1 MPKIKLGTV
10 QSTFLRWMTSLY
22 PGWNWFVTLRPRS
35 FSGVQVS
42 FSHSILPVFLAC
54 VLRLFPPVLRVV
66 SLSSRLIVS
75 PGVPVVSFLH
85 SEIVSPQFPK
95 LFPSMLS
102 LCLLA
107 SYPEGHVSQ
116 TSGTY
121 NGHGGYIEPFGY
133 T

>member
-1 MPKIKLGTV
+1 MGTV
-10 QSTFLRWMTSLY
+10 PSTFLRWMTSLY

-35 FSGVQVS
+35 FSGVQVL
-42 FSHSILPVFLAC
+42 FSRGTPPVFLTC
-54 VLRLFPPVLRVV
+54 VLRSFPPVIRVV
-66 SLSSRLIVS
+66 SLFSRLIVS
-75 PGVPVVSFLH
+75 SGVPVVSFLH
-85 SEIVSPQFPK
+85 SKIVSPQFPK

>member
-1 MPKIKLGTV
+1 VGTV
-10 QSTFLRWMTSLY
+10 PSTFLRWMTSLY

-35 FSGVQVS
+35 FSGVQVL
-42 FSHSILPVFLAC
+42 FSRGTPPVFLTC
-54 VLRLFPPVLRVV
+54 VLRLFPPVIRVV
-66 SLSSRLIVS
+66 SLFSRLIVS
-75 PGVPVVSFLH
+75 SGVPVVSFLH
-85 SEIVSPQFPK
+85 SKIVSPQFPK

-121 NGHGGYIEPFGY
+121 DVHGGYIEPFGY